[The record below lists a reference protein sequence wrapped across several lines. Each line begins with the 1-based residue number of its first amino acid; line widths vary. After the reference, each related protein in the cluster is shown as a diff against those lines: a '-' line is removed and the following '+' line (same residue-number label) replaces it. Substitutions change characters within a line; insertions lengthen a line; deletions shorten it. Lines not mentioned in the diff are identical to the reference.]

1 VLRKKQG
8 SQIHKELGILSL
20 HAPHPSSRLVFAISS
35 TTTIAAMNDT
45 LSLWQ
50 LIWHASWMV
59 QAVMLLLLLASI
71 ASWALIFQKFTQIR
85 HTRARNRVFEDAF
98 WSGHSL
104 AELHTAATRNTHE
117 AGAQERIFLA
127 AMREVQKLR
136 ERRVQ
141 DSSVIL
147 DGANRAMRATLQ
159 RELDDL
165 EEGLPLLASVGS
177 VSPYIG
183 LFGTVWGIMSTFT
196 KFGTA
201 SQMTLATVAPSIA
214 EALIATAFGLLAA
227 IPAVLAYNR
236 YARES
241 DKTAMQLEGFI
252 DEFSNILQR
261 QLLPAPALAPNTA
274 TPTPATVQQAGA
286 GLR

>member
-1 VLRKKQG
+1 MQR
-8 SQIHKELGILSL
+8 
-20 HAPHPSSRLVFAISS
+20 
-35 TTTIAAMNDT
+35 MNET

-50 LIWHASWMV
+50 LIWHASFVV
-59 QAVMLLLLLASI
+59 QAVMALLLAASI
-71 ASWALIFQKFTQIR
+71 FSWALIFQKAGQLRRTK
-85 HTRARNRVFEDAF
+85 ARNQAFEQEF
-98 WSGHSL
+98 WSGKALPDLHASSRQNLSL
-104 AELHTAATRNTHE
+104 

-127 AMREVQKLR
+127 AMHEVQKLR
-136 ERRVQ
+136 ERRVL
-141 DSSVIL
+141 DNSMIL
-147 DGANRAMRATLQ
+147 EGAGRAMRAALQ
-159 RELDDL
+159 RELDEIED
-165 EEGLPLLASVGS
+165 GLPLLASVGS
-177 VSPYIG
+177 VSPYVG

-241 DKTAMQLEGFI
+241 DKIAMQLEGFI

-261 QLLPAPALAPNTA
+261 QLLPPPAAMPGAQKTA
-274 TPTPATVQQAGA
+274 
-286 GLR
+286 